1 MGQVRIQ
8 VTLQDVADRAGV
20 SLTTA
25 SRVVNEGSRRVG
37 PRLAERVN
45 RAVAELGYT
54 ANLQARA
61 VATGQSTMVGVVVH
75 DIADPYFS
83 SIAAGLIEVAEA
95 RGLLVCMS
103 STAAAEAAERE
114 YVALM
119 RAQRARAVILIG
131 SRTGDVA
138 GRDALRAEI
147 SAFTHEGG
155 RAVAVGQDLLGVDT
169 VLPENAAGAEALAR
183 AMVALGHRRFAV
195 LAGPRGL
202 LTARDRLDGFR
213 AGLAAWGVPP
223 GAARVVHGP
232 FTRDGG
238 YEAMSALLS
247 ATAEPAPGLRVR
259 GHRRDGHGRAGPA
272 PGRRPGRARRHRAG
286 RVRRHRHPARR
297 LPAADHG
304 PAAAQ
309 ADGGDGG
316 RPDPGRPGPP
326 PGRPRT
332 RTGSAHPSR
341 AGSSPSPARSSCA
354 KAPSRTRPLRPP
366 LTRIFPHPAP
376 PSDEPVDRAPRSE
389 SCTLISSNPS
399 PTNLEPRLPRAVPHR
414 ANFVL
419 EAARLRRCLA
429 RPRPHQVRCRTNL
442 ESACQAVTSC

>member
-1 MGQVRIQ
+1 VNHK

-37 PRLAERVN
+37 PRLAQRVN
-45 RAVAELGYT
+45 QAVAELSYT

-61 VATGQSTMVGVVVH
+61 VATGLSTMIGVVVH

-95 RGLLVCMS
+95 RRLLVCMS
-103 STAAAEAAERE
+103 STSATEAAERE

-131 SRTGDVA
+131 SRSDDA
-138 GRDALRAEI
+138 AARDALRAEI
-147 SAFTHEGG
+147 AAFTRSGG

-213 AGLAAWGVPP
+213 AGLAAWDVSLD
-223 GAARVVHGP
+223 RVVYGA

-238 YEAMSALLS
+238 YEAMSAVLAVAGPLPDCVFAVNDVMAMGALARLRAGGLQVPADIALAGFDDIDTLRDVYPPLTTVRLPLKRMGEMAAS
-247 ATAEPAPGLRVR
+247 LVLAEA
-259 GHRRDGHGRAGPA
+259 AGPA
-272 PGRRPGRARRHRAG
+272 AGPTADPADDQQQPRVIPVPGEVILREST
-286 RVRRHRHPARR
+286 
-297 LPAADHG
+297 LP
-304 PAAAQ
+304 
-309 ADGGDGG
+309 
-316 RPDPGRPGPP
+316 RP
-326 PGRPRT
+326 PG
-332 RTGSAHPSR
+332 
-341 AGSSPSPARSSCA
+341 
-354 KAPSRTRPLRPP
+354 
-366 LTRIFPHPAP
+366 
-376 PSDEPVDRAPRSE
+376 
-389 SCTLISSNPS
+389 
-399 PTNLEPRLPRAVPHR
+399 
-414 ANFVL
+414 
-419 EAARLRRCLA
+419 
-429 RPRPHQVRCRTNL
+429 
-442 ESACQAVTSC
+442 